1 MEPEA
6 LERRW
11 LQAIQERIKEIFNI
25 LCMPVRPLH
34 LIRAIAP
41 MRCSLERPEAKEV
54 QQEPKWK
61 TRGCE
66 AAQAAHRG
74 SPMEPEALERRW
86 LQAIPER
93 VKEIFDILCM
103 PVRPLHLVNALA
115 LMRCSL
121 ERLLEL
127 EDTEQCLEQEDSGLD
142 LAIRELEDVEVRLEP
157 EDSGLEPEG
166 SGRQVFGAPP
176 H

>member
-11 LQAIQERIKEIFNI
+11 LQAIR
-25 LCMPVRPLH
+25 
-34 LIRAIAP
+34 
-41 MRCSLERPEAKEV
+41 
-54 QQEPKWK
+54 
-61 TRGCE
+61 
-66 AAQAAHRG
+66 
-74 SPMEPEALERRW
+74 EPEALEQHRWPLANLESEVLERRW
-86 LQAIPER
+86 PQAILER
-93 VKEIFDILCM
+93 IKEIFDILCM
-103 PVRPLHLVNALA
+103 PVKPLHLINALA

-142 LAIRELEDVEVRLEP
+142 LAIRELEDAEVRLEP

-166 SGRQVFGAPP
+166 SGQHAMGAPP

>member
-1 MEPEA
+1 
-6 LERRW
+6 
-11 LQAIQERIKEIFNI
+11 
-25 LCMPVRPLH
+25 
-34 LIRAIAP
+34 
-41 MRCSLERPEAKEV
+41 
-54 QQEPKWK
+54 
-61 TRGCE
+61 
-66 AAQAAHRG
+66 
-74 SPMEPEALERRW
+74 MEPEALERRW

-103 PVRPLHLVNALA
+103 AVRPLHLVNALA

-142 LAIRELEDVEVRLEP
+142 QAIRELEDVEVRLEP

-166 SGRQVFGAPP
+166 SGRHVLGAPP